1 MIRRFMQSLVFAL
14 TLAAVVVVQAQAPCG
29 EQGQACCQNDR
40 DVSQSYVYH
49 LRTCEC
55 GGQNQPC
62 CGTDPQCG
70 SSLTC
75 AGGTCQCGGKD
86 QACCEKT
93 SVEYKQKVKLRN
105 LAERGG

>member
-29 EQGQACCQNDR
+29 EQGQACCQNDPR
-40 DVSQSYVYH
+40 CGPN
-49 LRTCEC
+49 LTCTILGTCEC

-93 SVEYKQKVKLRN
+93 S
-105 LAERGG
+105 GGIQTEGQTQESR

>member
-1 MIRRFMQSLVFAL
+1 MEMIRWLMQTMVFVL
-14 TLAAVVVVQAQAPCG
+14 TLAAVAVVQAQTPCG
-29 EQGQACCQNDR
+29 GQGQACCQTDPQCGLNLTCT
-40 DVSQSYVYH
+40 V
-49 LRTCEC
+49 LGTCEC

-93 SVEYKQKVKLRN
+93 GGQAHEPVEQDR
-105 LAERGG
+105 